1 MKVSKTATEDAV
13 VVLWSM
19 CCLFRDEK
27 VVEKVARSNGVT
39 KVLLVM
45 QSEVGEGNCVR
56 RMCGDLIKVLRLGCK
71 NVGGFSGA
79 VSYETK
85 TTHIMPC

>member
-1 MKVSKTATEDAV
+1 
-13 VVLWSM
+13 M

-27 VVEKVARSNGVT
+27 VLERVVRSNGVT
-39 KVLLVM
+39 KVLLIM
-45 QSEVGEGNCVR
+45 QSEVGEGNVR
-56 RMCGDLIKVLRLGCK
+56 RMCGDLIKVLRFGCK
-71 NVGGFSGA
+71 NGGGLGGA